1 MLDKRINIFK
11 LLEQEN
17 RLSKVLVYPAQEVEN
32 DPTERTRDENLL
44 NPITIKALIQQIS
57 FESLKWKYYG
67 QIPQDSIQIICELK
81 YENLLKLAN
90 KIQIGDNYYKCFKD
104 DNGFKILKR
113 NDYLIC
119 ILEKKNV

>member
-1 MLDKRINIFK
+1 MSDKRIDIFK

-17 RLSKVLVYPAQEVEN
+17 RLTKVLIYPAQEVEN
-32 DPTERTRDENLL
+32 DPTERTKDEKLL

-104 DNGFKILKR
+104 DNGFRILKR

-119 ILEKKNV
+119 ILERKNV